1 MKRACPLCRRVAI
14 KQDNQFWPMCSERCH
29 LVDLGQWLSEQ
40 YRIPEEPD
48 ASGGGVES
56 VTPTDDER

>member
-1 MKRACPLCRRVAI
+1 V
-14 KQDNQFWPMCSERCH
+14 WPFCSERCH
-29 LVDLGQWLSEQ
+29 LLDLSRWLNEE

-56 VTPTDDER
+56 VKPGDDDR